1 MRTMRAPAAIL
12 SPSSASLII
21 LGCLL
26 LDASPCFGQAFIER
40 VEPPSVTRG
49 QVTRVTIHGSSLE
62 RAVGLWMST
71 PGKRLQARLV
81 GSSSPQR
88 AVFDVR
94 VDAQTPLGFHG
105 LRLATGSGLSNAH
118 IFLVDEL
125 ATVPEKEM
133 AMPAGTPPG
142 QVPQVVPLPVSIA
155 GTCRPEDV
163 DLFALD
169 VKAGQEVTFEV
180 IGSRL
185 GKGFDP
191 LVTVRNGQGQ
201 VVAEKDND
209 VGLFFDCRFAH
220 RFETDGRHT
229 VEVRDSRFRG
239 SDHWGYVLRMGR
251 FPMARVAVPSTVPP
265 GKRTTLAFPQL
276 SQDDSGPAVEV
287 EPGEAIAGQFVFVL
301 KRPGDELSTWLP
313 LRVSPLAGT
322 VETEPNDKPDQASVA
337 VVPGVLHGLLGKPG
351 DQDRFGLELKK
362 GQLYQITAETRT
374 LGSPADLELVLLDAK
389 GKEISR
395 ADDSGLEE
403 ARLNVTPPAD
413 GRYTLLVKEV
423 VNWGGPEFVY
433 AIQVRP
439 RPPSLS
445 LTSGIARIALPQG
458 TRQPLPLTLGRT
470 ALKGDVTLKLI
481 GAPEGITMKIA
492 EAKDGTGEIDNYL
505 SCAADTPAGLY
516 TLQVQ
521 AVLKSNTEITAL
533 ASTRPL
539 IDRRPTGRGP
549 HGEPFELREDQRRL
563 PPSLT
568 ERIALVVLPASPFDF
583 EVVAPLVTLPR
594 YQWTEFQI
602 KTTRVAGFESPITF
616 VARGGELE
624 QDRLRKPRIRS
635 TFPQATLENPV
646 ISGRFQSYVNTKT
659 LRQRVVLTGTAHQD
673 GHQRSLTRTFDL
685 EVVVAFRPGP
695 VQKSVTLQPGTTRK
709 VILRPNRLAP
719 FAGPVM
725 LSLGQVKGLE
735 LPGTVMVPAG
745 AESVEVSLKASPQ
758 IKPGKYKVSLSGIAR
773 VERFQESAGGES
785 LEVVVE
791 ASKTGK

>member
-1 MRTMRAPAAIL
+1 MRSPAAFL
-12 SPSSASLII
+12 APSTASLVV
-21 LGCLL
+21 LGCLVL
-26 LDASPCFGQAFIER
+26 IASPCFGQAFIER

-49 QVTRVTIHGSSLE
+49 QVTRVTLHGSSLE
-62 RAVGLWMST
+62 HVLGLWMSV
-71 PGKRLQARLV
+71 PGKRVQARLV
-81 GSSSPQR
+81 GSGGPGQV
-88 AVFDVR
+88 VFDVQ
-94 VDAQTPLGFHG
+94 VAAETPLGFHG
-105 LRLATGSGLSNAH
+105 LRLATKSGLSNAH

-142 QVPQVVPLPVSIA
+142 QAPEVVALPAAIA
-155 GTCRPEDV
+155 GTCQPEDV

-191 LVTVRNGQGQ
+191 LVTVRNGRGQ

-220 RFETDGRHT
+220 RFEKAGRYT

-239 SDHWGYVLRMGR
+239 SNHWGYVLRMGR
-251 FPMARVAVPSTVPP
+251 FPMARVAVPATVPP

-276 SQDDSGPAVEV
+276 AQDVSGAAAEV
-287 EPGEAIAGQFVFVL
+287 QPDEAIAGRFVFAL

-313 LRVSPLAGT
+313 LRISTLPGT
-322 VETEPNDKPDQASVA
+322 VETEPNDKPDQASA
-337 VVPGVLHGLLGKPG
+337 AAVPGVLHGLLGKPG

-374 LGSPADLELVLLDAK
+374 LGSPADLELVLLDEK

-395 ADDSGLEE
+395 ADDSGLED
-403 ARLNVTPPAD
+403 AHLNVTPPAD

-423 VNWGGPEFVY
+423 VNWGGPEFIY
-433 AIQVRP
+433 AVQVQP

-445 LTSGIARIALPQG
+445 LASGITRIALPQG

-470 ALKGDVTLKLI
+470 ALKGDVTLKLL

-492 EAKDGTGEIDNYL
+492 EATDGTGEIDNYI
-505 SCAADTPAGLY
+505 SCAASTPVGLY

-521 AVLKSNTEITAL
+521 AVLKSNAEITAL

-583 EVVAPLVTLPR
+583 EVVEPLVTLPR
-594 YQWTEFQI
+594 YQWAEFKI
-602 KTTRVAGFESPITF
+602 KTTRVAGFESQITF

-624 QDRLRKPRIRS
+624 QDQLRKPRIR
-635 TFPQATLENPV
+635 TAFPPATPENLV

-659 LRQRVVLTGTAHQD
+659 LRQRVVLTGTANHD
-673 GHQRSLTRTFDL
+673 GRQCSLTRTFDL
-685 EVVVAFRPGP
+685 EVVIAFRPAP
-695 VQKSVTLQPGTTRK
+695 AEKSVTLKPGATRK

-735 LPGTVMVPAG
+735 LPGSVMVPAG
-745 AESVEVSLKASPQ
+745 AESVEVSLKASSQ

-785 LEVVVE
+785 LEVVIE
-791 ASKTGK
+791 ASDSNK